1 MNKGFQYEK
10 TILSL
15 MKTNGYVSEEFL
27 LQESAGS
34 DSTKPD
40 LVLNLNGK
48 DLNIELKESIKSQAG
63 GTSIRYTNGLFE
75 LVKDVEGI
83 DKQDIYDLLC
93 NNKNHFDNMLDFHQA
108 NNIPFSTSKKKWTES
123 VEKGLLKKTNF
134 KIDCKSSFI
143 ENHYTNK
150 NTYYINIGKKGLYY
164 MKEDIANLGVP
175 RFKANI
181 DLEIRLTRNGS
192 KLNSK
197 GERVCSSSLRV
208 QSRIKKLEKSP
219 FSLENIDSIS
229 RFK

>member
-83 DKQDIYDLLC
+83 DKQEVNFADEV
-93 NNKNHFDNMLDFHQA
+93 KAQA
-108 NNIPFSTSKKKWTES
+108 
-123 VEKGLLKKTNF
+123 
-134 KIDCKSSFI
+134 
-143 ENHYTNK
+143 
-150 NTYYINIGKKGLYY
+150 
-164 MKEDIANLGVP
+164 GV
-175 RFKANI
+175 
-181 DLEIRLTRNGS
+181 
-192 KLNSK
+192 
-197 GERVCSSSLRV
+197 
-208 QSRIKKLEKSP
+208 
-219 FSLENIDSIS
+219 
-229 RFK
+229 